1 MNRRQGTKCLW
12 LALILVL
19 ATQPQLLWAC
29 AACYGQD
36 SGPMARGMNWGIF
49 SMLAIIVSVLLAI
62 AGFFIYL
69 VNRSA
74 QSPAAAVPGQLA
86 SSSETL

>member
-49 SMLAIIVSVLLAI
+49 TLLGVIGSVLFGI
-62 AGFFIYL
+62 AAFFVHIGIK
-69 VNRSA
+69 SA
-74 QSPAAAVPGQLA
+74 KLNAGVQSQNQTDKIP
-86 SSSETL
+86 